1 MNLISTR
8 SGKSGIAP
16 AKISV
21 VFLLIIIFQIGGL
34 GNSLYAQNDS
44 LVISAIPLAEIAT
57 TVARDMQHT
66 RDLLVEEIQV
76 TTSSKL
82 VPQIDS
88 LEIQVAQLAELS
100 DQILGSRLEISYYNS
115 LILRWRRVESIAD
128 PLQENLYAYLA
139 GGQVINTELVSA
151 KTRWDLTLR
160 ETDPVVL
167 SDDIISRITGI
178 YQYIDSARNILGDSL
193 NSSLALQ
200 NQVTDLNLVIE
211 TYLHE
216 ITELQKVELGKSLL
230 TKDVSIFNMK
240 RSPDSLY
247 MQRDRAFL
255 LNMGIQD
262 TKVYLGKEWPIL
274 ILLLLSF
281 FGLLIGFIF
290 LKRVHSPLE
299 SDADQ
304 NEWHRE
310 KLLTKPVATAFI
322 FMMLL
327 ALWWLPTRPVFLRE
341 IFIILFILPFLP
353 IFRLLTFK
361 AIRFIL
367 LYLFGI
373 LLYNFLNDYLQ
384 TGAVYL
390 RLSSLLES
398 IALFSFHIYFLI
410 AKKRLTD
417 ENKEHFFYKLLNT
430 IQPFY
435 FLLTL
440 FAVIANIIGYWNY
453 ANLVN
458 EAVLLSLILL
468 LLFATGFF
476 SLTAV
481 IHLFFRTRSADKSLI
496 LKDNK
501 KGLYKW
507 LFRYLR
513 IGVVILWAIYTLRFF
528 YLWDPFLTGVN
539 KVLDLGY
546 EFGTVNLSIRGILSF
561 VLVVYLSWLISFM
574 IRNLLEVELF
584 GRLKLPRGVPKAV
597 SSLTQYFLITLGFML
612 ALSAAGFT
620 MQNLGLLAG
629 ALGVGIGFGLQNIV
643 NDFISGLILAFERP
657 VTVGDVIIVAG
668 HEGVVQRIG
677 IRASVITQYDGSE
690 VIVPNS
696 ELISNK
702 VINWSLSKY
711 SRRMILTVN
720 THLEADTDLVLKIM
734 KEAAYKV
741 EFVLK
746 DPEAKS
752 YFNGIEDRK
761 LEFALYYWASGNIL
775 DCKSLV
781 NQEVQKALIDAGIDF
796 VMPLHVVMQEG
807 KNSK

>member
-1 MNLISTR
+1 
-8 SGKSGIAP
+8 
-16 AKISV
+16 
-21 VFLLIIIFQIGGL
+21 
-34 GNSLYAQNDS
+34 
-44 LVISAIPLAEIAT
+44 
-57 TVARDMQHT
+57 
-66 RDLLVEEIQV
+66 
-76 TTSSKL
+76 
-82 VPQIDS
+82 
-88 LEIQVAQLAELS
+88 
-100 DQILGSRLEISYYNS
+100 
-115 LILRWRRVESIAD
+115 
-128 PLQENLYAYLA
+128 
-139 GGQVINTELVSA
+139 
-151 KTRWDLTLR
+151 
-160 ETDPVVL
+160 
-167 SDDIISRITGI
+167 
-178 YQYIDSARNILGDSL
+178 
-193 NSSLALQ
+193 
-200 NQVTDLNLVIE
+200 
-211 TYLHE
+211 
-216 ITELQKVELGKSLL
+216 
-230 TKDVSIFNMK
+230 
-240 RSPDSLY
+240 
-247 MQRDRAFL
+247 
-255 LNMGIQD
+255 
-262 TKVYLGKEWPIL
+262 
-274 ILLLLSF
+274 
-281 FGLLIGFIF
+281 
-290 LKRVHSPLE
+290 
-299 SDADQ
+299 
-304 NEWHRE
+304 
-310 KLLTKPVATAFI
+310 
-322 FMMLL
+322 
-327 ALWWLPTRPVFLRE
+327 
-341 IFIILFILPFLP
+341 
-353 IFRLLTFK
+353 
-361 AIRFIL
+361 
-367 LYLFGI
+367 
-373 LLYNFLNDYLQ
+373 
-384 TGAVYL
+384 VYL
-390 RLSSLLES
+390 RFSSLLES
-398 IALFSFHIYFLI
+398 IALFSFHVYFLI
-410 AKKRLTD
+410 TKKRLTG

-440 FAVIANIIGYWNY
+440 LAVMANIFGYWNY

-501 KGLYKW
+501 EPLYKW

-513 IGVVILWAIYTLRFF
+513 IGVVILWTIYTLRFF

-546 EFGTVNLSIRGILSF
+546 EFGAVSLSIRGILSF
-561 VLVVYLSWLISFM
+561 VLVVYLSWLVSFM

-612 ALSAAGFT
+612 ALSAAGFNL
-620 MQNLGLLAG
+620 QNLGLLAG

-702 VINWSLSKY
+702 VINWTLSKY

-720 THLEADTDLVLKIM
+720 THLEADTNLVLKIM

-741 EFVLK
+741 EIVLK

-752 YFNGIEDRK
+752 YFHGIKDKE

-781 NQEVQKALIDAGIDF
+781 NQEVQKALKEADIDF
-796 VMPLHVVMQEG
+796 VMPLHVLMQEG
-807 KNSK
+807 KKSE

>member
-720 THLEADTDLVLKIM
+720 THLETDTDLVLKIM
-734 KEAAYKV
+734 KEAAYEV

-746 DPEAKS
+746 EPEVKS
-752 YFNGIEDRK
+752 YFNGIKDRE

-781 NQEVQKALIDAGIDF
+781 NQQVQKALKVAGIDF
-796 VMPLHVVMQEG
+796 VMPLHVLMQE
-807 KNSK
+807 SKKSE